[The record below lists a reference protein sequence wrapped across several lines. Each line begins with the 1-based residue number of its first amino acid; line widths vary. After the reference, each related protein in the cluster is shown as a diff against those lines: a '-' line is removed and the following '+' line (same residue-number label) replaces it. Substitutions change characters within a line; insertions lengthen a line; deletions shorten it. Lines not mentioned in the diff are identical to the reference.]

1 MMTDTTRRYGGLS
14 RFFHWTMAAGFG
26 FMLFTALAW
35 TFAEDEPWTKGL
47 MYYHKS
53 VGFVLMVLV
62 VLRLLWAVIN
72 HARRPPADSLLSRL
86 GHLALYALMVFVP
99 LTALIRQYG
108 AARGPLEV
116 FGVQVMQGS
125 AEKIDAMVKIG
136 SNFHSNLAW
145 ALFLLAAG
153 HVLMVVVH
161 RVQGNDV
168 LPRMLGR

>member
-1 MMTDTTRRYGGLS
+1 MTPDTPKHYGSVS

-53 VGFVLMVLV
+53 VGFTLMVLV
-62 VLRLLWAVIN
+62 VLRCIWAVLH
-72 HARRPPADSLLSRL
+72 HAKRPPSDSLLASL
-86 GHLALYALMVFVP
+86 GHLALYALMIAVP

-125 AEKIDAMVKIG
+125 AEKIPTMVSIG
-136 SNFHSNLAW
+136 SNFHSTLAW
-145 ALFLLAAG
+145 VLFALAAG
-153 HVLMVVVH
+153 HILMVVVH
-161 RVQGNDV
+161 RLQGHDV